1 MNTNRAIEY
10 VVSQTRENISFL
22 LSAQQIS
29 PSDAMDILDKLPKV
43 SAAPNPELDRT
54 FPAPYTDSRNPV
66 PPTKTPVNIL
76 AARPVPPIP
85 SPFLFRAKALWAY
98 NEDGREPNDLTFAAG
113 DIIEVTDEKNS
124 DWWTGRLNGK
134 GGVFPSSYVQK
145 LPRDPPP
152 AHPFPTGGGS
162 QYPEKPHAHPPQN
175 FPSGPPP
182 PQNFNNGPSYY
193 SSNPYPPPQNNYYT
207 PPPQQG
213 NSTPIYQTAPPPAA
227 PVTTVQEPEKK
238 QGFFKGGLG
247 NTLAHSAAGGVGFG
261 AGSAV
266 GSGIINSIF

>member
-22 LSAQQIS
+22 LSVQQIS
-29 PSDAMDILDKLPKV
+29 PGDAKDILDKLPRI
-43 SAAPNPELDRT
+43 AGAPLKSSELDRS
-54 FPAPYTDSRNPV
+54 FPAPYSDYVDARNPA
-66 PPTKTPVNIL
+66 PPTKTPVNL
-76 AARPVPPIP
+76 LTARPVPPIP
-85 SPFLFRAKALWAY
+85 SPFLFRAKALWNY

-113 DIIEVTDEKNS
+113 DIIEITDEKNS

-145 LPRDPPP
+145 LPRDPPSR
-152 AHPFPTGGGS
+152 PFPVGGGP
-162 QYPEKPHAHPPQN
+162 QYSEQPHA
-175 FPSGPPP
+175 PP
-182 PQNFNNGPSYY
+182 PQSFPSAPTYY
-193 SSNPYPPPQNNYYT
+193 SSNPYPPQQNNYYA
-207 PPPQQG
+207 PPPQQ
-213 NSTPIYQTAPPPAA
+213 NVSSPIYQTAPPGHPPPPAA
-227 PVTTVQEPEKK
+227 IPVTAAQEPEKK